1 MEPHGVA
8 LVSRERL
15 ERPHGMRFWMERI
28 RTTEN
33 NSHVQCCAVLCSAV
47 WESSASRLGAC
58 ERV

>member
-33 NSHVQCCAVLCSAV
+33 NSHVQCSAV
-47 WESSASRLGAC
+47 QESLASRLGAC